1 MIGIPASS
9 LLDLCIAIACA
20 NFYQFSCHQLRIIR
34 SEQRQEGLGHL
45 IHYQRRDF
53 SCQILPGLQHQF
65 VMDEVHQE
73 GRKLSLYQSGVNAL
87 YRKELKTHCH
97 RARLYGFYHTYE
109 DLLAGIAR

>member
-53 SCQILPGLQHQF
+53 SCQILPGLQRQF

-87 YRKELKTHCH
+87 YRKELKMPPKTC
-97 RARLYGFYHTYE
+97 RR
-109 DLLAGIAR
+109 IP